1 MVRSKYSSGGGG
13 SSCSYNDNDSG
24 SDDDRHFIS
33 KSSMKSTINVQ
44 QPQKFQDLYC
54 NSNTWSASNYGGKV
68 VNATKVQEKQLL
80 SITEHPNSKEVKI
93 KLPLKD
99 WLEYLKENSN
109 KESSI
114 PYSIE
119 RSSYIAN
126 VEDFN
131 VSFKCNF
138 EIHVFPE
145 PNSKDN
151 KNNNSSS
158 NNCDQVQIPLLPST
172 VCITSSSIQFSGK
185 NDDESCVG
193 IYQDAHSLFCDRVGT
208 YNVELNVLANFLT
221 PKKNGVGIAL
231 PKATFNH
238 LEISVPRKV
247 NVDVV
252 EPLVRDNVDHLKY
265 KQVEIGGKQYTH
277 TIKKCPFQPTNYLKI
292 QWTDAENK
300 NEQQQQQQQQK
311 INQIDLSSSTGS
323 TEKGKAA
330 AASQIKPIEATKLNV
345 EQNTLCSVGEGV
357 IMILSNIVYTV
368 VSGSVSS
375 FDILV
380 GSNIKVLSVDGYNIK
395 RWDCLSPNLIEI
407 STPEPNKD
415 QLIKVQLTSSVE
427 SSFSLTI
434 SAEIEMDSTS
444 GTINISK
451 GIRCSG
457 IEISREK
464 GYLAVEST
472 ANVEVE
478 SLTRD
483 NLTLIDKSELPLEL
497 VSMSSGPL
505 LLSYKFLV
513 PKYALS
519 FKVIKHQD
527 LPVLV
532 AFCPSAHFTAT
543 CSSEG
548 AMLTK
553 CLFTI
558 RNEQQQY
565 IRVTIP
571 HQFEIWSTIVSKKA
585 VKPAID
591 DQGCLM
597 IPLNKS
603 SGTSSGV
610 QKTFKVELVYKHTR
624 DFEFLNAGTFGVVFP
639 QIDIPISTLSISLYL
654 PTDYKYGEFTGNAK
668 EIFRFSNDQT
678 NDADDNDFE
687 GLGAPNSYSSN
698 VMPQQAFIP
707 QQQQQRQSYI
717 SNVAQPQLS
726 SFDTNEDS
734 SSQMMGLKPIKVN
747 IPTTGQHFKL
757 EQLLVISTEIKL
769 QVPYKMKKSCC

>member
-1 MVRSKYSSGGGG
+1 MARSKYSSGGN
-13 SSCSYNDNDSG
+13 SSNGNYYDSD
-24 SDDDRHFIS
+24 SEEDSRHFIS
-33 KSSMKSTINVQ
+33 KSSIKAPVNIHIPQ
-44 QPQKFQDLYC
+44 QQKFQDLYC
-54 NSNTWSASNYGGKV
+54 NSNTWSSSNYGGKV
-68 VNATKVQEKQLL
+68 INPTKVQEKQLL

-119 RSSYIAN
+119 KSSYIAN

-145 PNSKDN
+145 PNSKDS
-151 KNNNSSS
+151 NNNK

-172 VCITSSSIQFSGK
+172 VCITSSLIQFSGK
-185 NDDESCVG
+185 NDDESCIG

-238 LEISVPRKV
+238 LEICVPRKV
-247 NVDVV
+247 NIDVV

-265 KQVEIGGKQYTH
+265 KQVEIDGKQYTH
-277 TIKKCPFQPTNYLKI
+277 TIKTCPFQPTNYLKI

-300 NEQQQQQQQQK
+300 NEQQQK
-311 INQIDLSSSTGS
+311 INQIDLGSSTGS

-330 AASQIKPIEATKLNV
+330 AAASQAKPIEATKLNV

-380 GSNIKVLSVDGYNIK
+380 GSNIKVLSVDGHNIK

-427 SSFSLTI
+427 SSFSLMI

-478 SLTRD
+478 SLTRE
-483 NLTLIDKSELPLEL
+483 NLTLIDKSELPSEL

-532 AFCPSAHFTAT
+532 AFCPNAHFTAT

-571 HQFEIWSTIVSKKA
+571 HQFEVWSTIVSKKA

-668 EIFRFSNDQT
+668 EIYRFSNQT
-678 NDADDNDFE
+678 NDDNDDDCE
-687 GLGAPNSYSSN
+687 GGGGGLYISN
-698 VMPQQAFIP
+698 VMPQQQAFIQQP
-707 QQQQQRQSYI
+707 QQAFM
-717 SNVAQPQLS
+717 SNAAPPPQLS
-726 SFDTNEDS
+726 SFDTTNEDS

-747 IPTTGQHFKL
+747 IPTTGQHFRL